1 MEGVFK
7 DVMVLWVLAEEYST
21 WIFQGDDFWI
31 YFRVQLFP
39 WFDSGTC
46 YVSLPRPLCVE
57 LFVFSVMLG
66 STLDTFSLLRCC
78 RVVVKVFLP
87 MTLTV
92 LRWTALCR

>member
-1 MEGVFK
+1 MDF
-7 DVMVLWVLAEEYST
+7 S
-21 WIFQGDDFWI
+21 GDDFWI

-39 WFDSGTC
+39 WFDSGYMLRQFTAAF
-46 YVSLPRPLCVE
+46 VRV

-66 STLDTFSLLRCC
+66 STLDTFSLVLCC
-78 RVVVKVFLP
+78 RVVVKVFLL